1 MYCLLFKGTPT
12 VPIIAAGYTAEGHQ
26 AMLMLMLKYFTFIMC
41 MYVYKLSACAL

>member
-26 AMLMLMLKYFTFIMC
+26 AMLMLKYFTFIMC